1 MSFISKNNTVI
12 QLHDK
17 HFEAFISEKELDY
30 AIQNLAKQIEDDF
43 YDEVPI
49 FVGILNGSFMFLSD
63 LMKYYGRPCEVEFV
77 KLSSYEGTQSTNNVK
92 QLVGLNQNL
101 EGRSVIIVEDIV
113 DTGNTVEELKNIFK
127 SKGVKHFKIATLFFK
142 PEAYTK
148 DIKLDYVAIRI
159 PNKFI
164 IGYGL
169 DYDGLGR
176 NLKQVYQLATQNNT
190 NEMINIVLFGKPGAG
205 KGTQAEF
212 LKEKYNLVHLSTG
225 DIFRFNMKNDTDLG
239 KLAKSYIEKG
249 DLVPD
254 EVTIKM
260 LQDEVEKNPNAK
272 GFLFDGFPR
281 TIPQADALDTFLKTK
296 NWEVTATVALEADDE
311 ILVQRLLER
320 GKTSGR
326 ADDQDE
332 EKIRNRYQEYNEK
345 TAPLIDYYKAQGK
358 FYSVNGIGSVS
369 EVTERLSLIIDKL

>member
-1 MSFISKNNTVI
+1 VVYCKKIREVI

-17 HFEAFISEKELDY
+17 TFEPFISAQELDY
-30 AIQNLAKQIEDDF
+30 AIQNVAKQIEDDF
-43 YDEVPI
+43 FEDVPVFI
-49 FVGILNGSFMFLSD
+49 GVLNGSFMFFSD
-63 LMKYYGRPCEVEFV
+63 LLKHYSRPCEVSFI
-77 KLSSYEGTQSTNNVK
+77 KLASYEGTQSTNHVK
-92 QLVGLNQNL
+92 QLIGLNQDL
-101 EGRSVIIVEDIV
+101 KGRSVIVVEDIV
-113 DTGNTVEELKNIFK
+113 DTGNTVEELKELFK
-127 SKGVKHFKIATLFFK
+127 AQQVKHFKIATLFFK

-148 DIKLDYVAIRI
+148 EIKLDYVGIRI

-164 IGYGL
+164 VGFGL

-176 NLKQVYQLATQNNT
+176 NLKQVYQLSNTNNT
-190 NEMINIVLFGKPGAG
+190 MINIVLFGKPGAG

-225 DIFRFNMKNDTDLG
+225 DIFRFNIKNDTELG
-239 KLAKSYIEKG
+239 QLAKSYMDKG

-281 TIPQADALDTFLKTK
+281 TIAQADALDAFLKTK

-345 TAPLIDYYKAQGK
+345 TAPLIDYYKAQNK
-358 FYSVNGIGSVS
+358 FHSVNGIGSIV
-369 EVTERLSLIIDKL
+369 EVTERLSAVIDKL